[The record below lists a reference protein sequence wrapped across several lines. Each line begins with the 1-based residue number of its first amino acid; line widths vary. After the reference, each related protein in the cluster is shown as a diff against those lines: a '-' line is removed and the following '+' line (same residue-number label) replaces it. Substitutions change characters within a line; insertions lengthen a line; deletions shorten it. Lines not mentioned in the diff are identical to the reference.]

1 MNFDY
6 VVVGGGASGCVL
18 AARLAAAFPGASVAL
33 LEAGPKRRNPVFAIP
48 ALGAFAPFVPHA
60 NWSHATHANPA
71 LGDRAPTL
79 FQGRMLGGSGAINGM
94 VVTRGHRANYDAWRD
109 AGCAGWGY
117 DDLLP
122 YFRRFES
129 SWRGEGPL
137 HGADGPIRIR
147 RAAPQTELAALFLD
161 AAAQAGFDIA
171 DDLNANGA
179 DMFGLTDVNI
189 AGGRRCAAHTAYLGD
204 RTPANLEIL
213 TGHRVLD
220 LTIEGDKVRGVRVV
234 RIGGVGTIH
243 AAREVVLCAGAIK
256 TPQILLV
263 SGIGPAAE
271 LRRLGIAVAADS
283 PDVGANLQNHPSM
296 PMRYAIDRPI
306 SLKRFAAF
314 SPAIAAMIDYA
325 ARKRGALAENFFP
338 VAGFIRTAA
347 DLIAPDAQIVMSPVL
362 MPRLPASLSKLLPRA
377 HGMTLFVQQGTPF
390 SRGRV
395 RLASADPSAAPMI
408 ETGAFA
414 DPRDVDVTVA
424 AVRHAAR
431 IMAQPAL
438 AALAARCESDLT
450 SGESIAAAIRANAG
464 TAYHQCGTCRM
475 GGTDG
480 VVDTALRV
488 RGVSG
493 LRIADGSIIPLI
505 PNAALHAPTLMIAE
519 RAAAII
525 AATHS

>member
-1 MNFDY
+1 MNYDY
-6 VVVGGGASGCVL
+6 VVVGGGASGCAL
-18 AARLAAAFPGASVAL
+18 AARLAAACSGARVAL
-33 LEAGPKRRNPVFAIP
+33 LEAGPKRRNPVFSIP
-48 ALGAFAPFVPHA
+48 ALGAFAPFLSGT
-60 NWSHATHANPA
+60 NWSHATQPNPA
-71 LGDRAPTL
+71 LDGRTPAL

-109 AGCAGWGY
+109 AGCMGWGY

-129 SWRGEGPL
+129 NWRGAGPL

-147 RAAPQTELAALFLD
+147 RAVPPTELASLFLD
-161 AAAQAGFDIA
+161 AAAQAGFEIA

-189 AGGRRCAAHTAYLGD
+189 ADGRRCAAHTAYLGACP
-204 RTPANLEIL
+204 PANLDIL

-220 LTIEGDKVRGVRVV
+220 LTIEGSKVRGVRVARADGVATV
-234 RIGGVGTIH
+234 R

-256 TPQILLV
+256 TAQILLV

-271 LRRLGIAVAADS
+271 LRALGISVVADS
-283 PDVGANLQNHPSM
+283 PEVGANLQNHPSL
-296 PMRYAIDRPI
+296 PLRYAIDRPI

-314 SPAIAAMIDYA
+314 GPAIAAAIGYA
-325 ARKRGALAENFFP
+325 ARKSGVLAENFFP
-338 VAGFIRTAA
+338 VAGFIRTATN
-347 DLIAPDAQIVMSPVL
+347 LPAPDAQIVMSPVL
-362 MPRLPASLSKLLPRA
+362 MPRLPAPLPKMLPHA
-377 HGMTLFVQQGTPF
+377 HGMTLFVQQGTPY

-395 RLASADPSAAPMI
+395 RLTSADPSASPSI

-414 DPRDVDVTVA
+414 DPRDIDVTVA

-438 AALAARCESDLT
+438 GGLAGGCEVDL
-450 SGESIAAAIRANAG
+450 SNAESIRAAIRANAG

-493 LRIADGSIIPLI
+493 LRVVDGSIIPLI

-525 AATHS
+525 AAA